1 MAMSVI
7 RQDLEDFEA
16 ELQKVI
22 DTFEKEHGL
31 FIVDIKYDGFSKNIH
46 YTFAGE
52 NFKFTKDNA
61 Y

>member
-1 MAMSVI
+1 MSVI

-22 DTFEKEHGL
+22 DKFEKDHGM
-31 FIVDIKYDGFSKNIH
+31 FIVDINYDGFTKNIN

-52 NFKFTKDNA
+52 KLQIHKR
-61 Y
+61 